1 MELTFFLIISES
13 ALNFD
18 QQLSCEQLNKLLE
31 PKSSLNQNQILQN
44 YNVKSKVF
52 FFSFS
57 IHFSLIFSK
66 SKEWFCSWYIRF
78 HNSWYKPILSILIQ
92 VKIISMIKLT
102 CFDIWWNSNVSV
114 LLTLCKW
121 QISVHYKSYPNRYRK
136 KQFLTQCC
144 CILELRRPPTAIV
157 VQTQTVMIRFTSKNS
172 LFLYHWFQDLIL
184 CD

>member
-78 HNSWYKPILSILIQ
+78 HNSWYNSLLSILIQ

-102 CFDIWWNSNVSV
+102 CFDTWWNINELLLWATRYYQTSNNLVS
-114 LLTLCKW
+114 CKW
-121 QISVHYKSYPNRYRK
+121 QIWAQHKSYPNQYRK
-136 KQFLTQCC
+136 NNFSHNF
-144 CILELRRPPTAIV
+144 AA
-157 VQTQTVMIRFTSKNS
+157 S
-172 LFLYHWFQDLIL
+172 
-184 CD
+184 

>member
-1 MELTFFLIISES
+1 MHWLYSTIKRTDDSNCIILRLKSLVQYGLRRIKWIIFGAHLFLIISES

-78 HNSWYKPILSILIQ
+78 HNSWYNSLLSILIQ

-102 CFDIWWNSNVSV
+102 CLDTWRNT
-114 LLTLCKW
+114 TLSYKILPNFKW
-121 QISVHYKSYPNRYRK
+121 
-136 KQFLTQCC
+136 FGF
-144 CILELRRPPTAIV
+144 
-157 VQTQTVMIRFTSKNS
+157 M
-172 LFLYHWFQDLIL
+172 
-184 CD
+184 

>member
-1 MELTFFLIISES
+1 MSTQLLYGFQSLTISKYIHCLSTYNVLSYSAIIRIVLYCGSSYLKSLVQYGLRRIKWILFGAHLFLIISES

-78 HNSWYKPILSILIQ
+78 HNSWYKSLLSILIQ

-102 CFDIWWNSNVSV
+102 CLIFSE
-114 LLTLCKW
+114 
-121 QISVHYKSYPNRYRK
+121 
-136 KQFLTQCC
+136 
-144 CILELRRPPTAIV
+144 IL
-157 VQTQTVMIRFTSKNS
+157 
-172 LFLYHWFQDLIL
+172 
-184 CD
+184 

>member
-78 HNSWYKPILSILIQ
+78 HNSWYNSLLSILIQ
-92 VKIISMIKLT
+92 VKIISMYYFELQDTTKLEM
-102 CFDIWWNSNVSV
+102 IWFHVNDKYAHNINH
-114 LLTLCKW
+114 T
-121 QISVHYKSYPNRYRK
+121 QIN
-136 KQFLTQCC
+136 
-144 CILELRRPPTAIV
+144 IE
-157 VQTQTVMIRFTSKNS
+157 KNNFS
-172 LFLYHWFQDLIL
+172 HNFAAS
-184 CD
+184 

>member
-1 MELTFFLIISES
+1 MAYDVLNEYYLEFTFFLIISES

-92 VKIISMIKLT
+92 VKTIPMIKLT
-102 CFDIWWNSNVSV
+102 CFNIWWNSNV
-114 LLTLCKW
+114 LLLKLKMIW
-121 QISVHYKSYPNRYRK
+121 YHLLYLNENIS
-136 KQFLTQCC
+136 
-144 CILELRRPPTAIV
+144 
-157 VQTQTVMIRFTSKNS
+157 TV
-172 LFLYHWFQDLIL
+172 
-184 CD
+184 

>member
-1 MELTFFLIISES
+1 MTISKYKHYLSTFNASIIKRWFELYKIAIPPILRVWYSMDYDVLDEYYLELTFFLIISES

-92 VKIISMIKLT
+92 VKTIPMIKLT
-102 CFDIWWNSNVSV
+102 CFNIWWNSNV
-114 LLTLCKW
+114 
-121 QISVHYKSYPNRYRK
+121 
-136 KQFLTQCC
+136 
-144 CILELRRPPTAIV
+144 
-157 VQTQTVMIRFTSKNS
+157 
-172 LFLYHWFQDLIL
+172 
-184 CD
+184 

>member
-78 HNSWYKPILSILIQ
+78 HNSWYNSLLSILIQ

-102 CFDIWWNSNVSV
+102 CFDTWWNINELLVWATRYYLTWNDLVS
-114 LLTLCKW
+114 CKW
-121 QISVHYKSYPNRYRK
+121 QIWAQHKSYPNQYRK
-136 KQFLTQCC
+136 NNFSHNF
-144 CILELRRPPTAIV
+144 AA
-157 VQTQTVMIRFTSKNS
+157 S
-172 LFLYHWFQDLIL
+172 
-184 CD
+184 

>member
-1 MELTFFLIISES
+1 
-13 ALNFD
+13 
-18 QQLSCEQLNKLLE
+18 
-31 PKSSLNQNQILQN
+31 
-44 YNVKSKVF
+44 
-52 FFSFS
+52 
-57 IHFSLIFSK
+57 
-66 SKEWFCSWYIRF
+66 
-78 HNSWYKPILSILIQ
+78 
-92 VKIISMIKLT
+92 MIKLT

-172 LFLYHWFQDLIL
+172 LFLYHWFQNLIL
-184 CD
+184 CDWGYGSLKEVYFIFVAEKHYLQVVQREILIYSCIFIVPTMTQQENNCLLIKQLS